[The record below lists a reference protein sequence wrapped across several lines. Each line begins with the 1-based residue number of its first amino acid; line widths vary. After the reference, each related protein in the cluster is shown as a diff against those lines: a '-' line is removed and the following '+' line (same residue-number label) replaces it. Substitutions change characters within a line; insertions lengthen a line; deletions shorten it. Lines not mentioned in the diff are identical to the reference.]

1 MDTWLLLLDILVILA
16 ASAAAGL
23 ALEKFRQNAIVGYL
37 LAGVVLGRAGL
48 RVVESAKPIE
58 TIAELGVALLLFT
71 IGLEFSWQRL
81 RQLGSVALGGGTVQV
96 VSTVLLTAAACRLAG
111 LGVTEALV
119 VGAAVALSSTAV
131 VLRVLTDR
139 TELESPHGRN
149 ALGMLLLQD
158 VAVVPLILMLNVL
171 GGEGGWEAVRRFA
184 VTVLEG
190 GALVLLVIVVTRH
203 LLPRLLASV
212 SSFRNRD
219 LPVLLAFTVFLAAT
233 WASHA
238 IGLSPVLGAFVAGM
252 VLAETPFAEQIRAD
266 VTPFRALFV
275 TVFFT
280 SIGMLVEMPGLGTVA
295 AAAGLAVLIIG
306 GKAAVAAAAVKL
318 FGRPWPQ
325 ALRTG
330 LVLGQIGEFSFVLSE
345 LGRRQGLIDEQSFQV
360 LLGASLLTLLATPYL
375 IALAARSAGRAG
387 EGVRAGEE
395 AAESGEGPGVV
406 VVGFGP
412 AGRTVVEALQQS
424 GVPVL
429 VLELNPRTVNVHRV
443 ALPIQIG
450 DATQRDILEHA
461 GVRRAEALVVT
472 LPDPAAARLVVRQA
486 KQLAPRVPVVVRA
499 RYHIYAAS
507 LQEAGADQIVDEE
520 AFVGEELARRVLSL
534 VERREREAGA

>member
-1 MDTWLLLLDILVILA
+1 VDTWLLLLDILVILA

-81 RQLGSVALGGGTVQV
+81 RQLGGVALGGGTVQV
-96 VSTVLLTAAACRLAG
+96 VGTVLLAAALCRLAG
-111 LGVTEALV
+111 MGTAEALV

-184 VTVLEG
+184 VAALEG
-190 GALVLLVIVVTRH
+190 GMLVFLVILVTRH

-280 SIGMLVEMPGLGTVA
+280 SIGMLVEMPGPATMA
-295 AAAGLAVLIIG
+295 AAAGLAALIVG
-306 GKAAVAAAAVKL
+306 GKAVTAATAVRL
-318 FGRPWPQ
+318 FGRPWGQ
-325 ALRTG
+325 AFRTG

-345 LGRRQGLIDEQSFQV
+345 LGRRQGLISEESFQV
-360 LLGASLLTLLATPYL
+360 LLAASLLTLLATPYL
-375 IALAARSAGRAG
+375 IALAGRPPRRAAG
-387 EGVRAGEE
+387 EGAGRREAAGE
-395 AAESGEGPGVV
+395 GEGPGVI

-412 AGRTVVEALQQS
+412 AGRAVAHALQQR
-424 GVPVL
+424 GAPLL

-461 GVRRAEALVVT
+461 GLRRAAALVVT
-472 LPDPAAARLVVRQA
+472 VPDPAAARLVVRQA
-486 KQLAPRVPVVVRA
+486 KQLAPDVPVVVRA

-507 LQEAGADQIVDEE
+507 LEEAGADQIVDEE
-520 AFVGEELARRVLSL
+520 EFVGEELARRVLEL
-534 VERREREAGA
+534 LPGRGAGEGS

>member
-48 RVVESAKPIE
+48 RVVESAEPLE

-71 IGLEFSWQRL
+71 IGLEFSWRRL
-81 RQLGSVALGGGTVQV
+81 RQLGNVALGGGTVQV
-96 VSTVLLTAAACRLAG
+96 VGTVLLAAAVCRVAG
-111 LGVTEALV
+111 MGTAEALV

-171 GGEGGWEAVRRFA
+171 GGEGGWAAARRFA
-184 VTVLEG
+184 VAAVEG
-190 GALVLLVIVVTRH
+190 GVLVFLVIVVTRH

-280 SIGMLVEMPGLGTVA
+280 SIGMLVEMPGMGTVA
-295 AAAGLAVLIIG
+295 AAAGLAVLIIT
-306 GKAAVAAAAVKL
+306 GKALAAAAAVRV
-318 FGRPWPQ
+318 FGRPWNQ

-345 LGRRQGLIDEQSFQV
+345 LGRRQGLISDQSFQV
-360 LLGASLLTLLATPYL
+360 LLAASLLTLLATPYL
-375 IALAARSAGRAG
+375 IALAARSGRGAGG
-387 EGVRAGEE
+387 ETRGEPG
-395 AAESGEGPGVV
+395 AAEPGEGPGVV
-406 VVGFGP
+406 IVGFGP
-412 AGRTVVEALQQS
+412 AGRAVVEALRQS
-424 GVPVL
+424 GAPVL

-461 GVRRAEALVVT
+461 GLKRAAALVVT

-486 KQLAPRVPVVVRA
+486 KQLAPDVPVVARA

-507 LQEAGADQIVDEE
+507 LKDAGADEIVDEE
-520 AFVGEELARRVLSL
+520 ELVGEELARRVLS
-534 VERREREAGA
+534 VVQWRGDEADS

>member
-1 MDTWLLLLDILVILA
+1 VDNWLLLLDILVILA

-37 LAGVVLGRAGL
+37 LAGVILGRAGL
-48 RVVESAKPIE
+48 RVVERGKPIE

-81 RQLGSVALGGGTVQV
+81 RRLGGVALGGGILQV
-96 VSTVLLTAAACRLAG
+96 AGTVLLAALACRLTG
-111 LGVTEALV
+111 LATAEALV
-119 VGAAVALSSTAV
+119 AGAAVALSSTAV

-158 VAVVPLILMLNVL
+158 IAVVPLILMLNVL
-171 GGEGGWEAVRRFA
+171 GGEGGREAVRRFA
-184 VTVLEG
+184 AAALEG
-190 GALVLLVIVVTRH
+190 GILVFLVIVVTRH

-275 TVFFT
+275 TIFFT
-280 SIGMLVEMPGLGTVA
+280 SIGMLVEMPGPGTIA
-295 AAAGLAVLIIG
+295 AAAGLAVLIVG
-306 GKAAVAAAAVKL
+306 AKTAVAAVSVKV
-318 FGRPWPQ
+318 FGGPWSQ
-325 ALRTG
+325 SIRTG
-330 LVLGQIGEFSFVLSE
+330 LVLGQIGEFSFVLSA
-345 LGRRQGLIDEQSFQV
+345 LGRRQGLMDEATFQ
-360 LLGASLLTLLATPYL
+360 LLLAASLLTLLATPYL
-375 IALAARSAGRAG
+375 IAVAGRPRKQIGQGIGA
-387 EGVRAGEE
+387 EREAEE
-395 AAESGEGPGVV
+395 AGEGPGVV

-412 AGRTVVEALQQS
+412 AGRAVVEALQQS

-429 VLELNPRTVNVHRV
+429 VLELNPKTVNVYRV
-443 ALPIQIG
+443 ALPIQVG
-450 DATQRDILEHA
+450 DAAQREILEHA
-461 GVRRAEALVVT
+461 GLRRAGALVVT
-472 LPDPAAARLVVRQA
+472 LPDPGAARAVVRQA
-486 KQLAPRVPVVVRA
+486 KQLAPHVPVVARA
-499 RYHIYAAS
+499 RYHIYAPS
-507 LQEAGADQIVDEE
+507 LREAGADQIVDEE
-520 AFVGEELARRVLSL
+520 AYVGEELARRVLGL
-534 VERREREAGA
+534 VGRREREGHA